1 MALIN
6 ATSETFEREVFNT
19 NGTVLVDFWA
29 AWCGPCQML
38 SPILHEIAEEHPE
51 VKIVKVNVDENDD
64 LAIKFNVMSI
74 PTLIVFKN
82 GQEAAKQTGALPKD
96 AILNLVKNA

>member
-1 MALIN
+1 MAIVN
-6 ATSETFEREVFNT
+6 ATSEIFEREVFNT

-64 LAIKFNVMSI
+64 LAVKFNVMSI
-74 PTLIVFKN
+74 PTLIVY
-82 GQEAAKQTGALPKD
+82 KD
-96 AILNLVKNA
+96 GKSINRVVGGRGKEGILELLGI